1 MNQRASLAIA
11 ALLTVLSASAFAL
24 PGFPD
29 YVNLPKDVIPY
40 DAGSITTETMA
51 EVEFPIAEGKVVTQ
65 RGRHVRSYTKWPD
78 ADNKPAAATWA
89 QWLPALKAT
98 GWVLQGSDGSTTYSL
113 KRVANGRE
121 AWLRVG
127 LADYNQ
133 PLLQLIEV
141 SAGASALTLTPPAAQ
156 PEKFGER
163 DDFPYLGKPAGAQ
176 LSGTGLQN
184 DPLDVTVSG
193 VDGEAQ
199 LVGTGYLRKSYTPPA
214 SLSKL
219 EFELSYRAALEKA
232 GWQVKPLPAGAK
244 PGEGQLVA
252 HYTGNGRNIWAVLS
266 RGNDNSNIGLTFNVA
281 DIGIDDWG
289 SKLDK
294 QCRVPLYGVN
304 FDFDKASLRPDAT
317 PLLEKARDALKAR
330 ASVAVAVQGHTDN
343 VGTDDHNQKL
353 SAARAET
360 VRQWLAANG
369 IAANRLSSRG
379 FGKTAPVADNGTDA
393 GRARNRRVELV
404 REGCK

>member
-1 MNQRASLAIA
+1 MNLRRPLSLAA
-11 ALLTVLSASAFAL
+11 VLAWMSASVHAL
-24 PGFPD
+24 QGFPD
-29 YVNLPKDVIPY
+29 YVSLPKDVIPY
-40 DAGSITTETMA
+40 DVPSITTETMA
-51 EVEFPIAEGKVVTQ
+51 EVEFPIAEGKVISQ

-89 QWLPALKAT
+89 AWLPALKAS
-98 GWVLQGSDGSTTYSL
+98 GWVLQGSDGGTTYSL

-121 AWLRVG
+121 AWLRVA

-133 PLLQLIEV
+133 PMLQLIEV
-141 SAGASALTLTPPAAQ
+141 STGSSALSLTPPASQ

-176 LSGTGLQN
+176 ISGTGVQN
-184 DPLDVTVSG
+184 EPLDVTVNG
-193 VDGEAQ
+193 VDREAQ
-199 LVGTGYLRKSYTPPA
+199 LVGTGYLRKTYTPPA

-219 EFELSYRAALEKA
+219 EFDASYRAALEKT
-232 GWQVKPLPAGAK
+232 GWQVKPVAPGAK
-244 PGEGQLVA
+244 QGEGPLIA
-252 HYTGNGRNIWAVLS
+252 HYTGNGRNVWISLS

-281 DIGIDDWG
+281 DIGSDDWG
-289 SKLDK
+289 TRLDK

-304 FDFDKASLRPDAT
+304 FDFDKATLRPDAT

-330 ASVAVAVQGHTDN
+330 ASLAVSVQGHTDN

-369 IAANRLSSRG
+369 IAAARLSSRG

>member
-1 MNQRASLAIA
+1 MNPRAPLALA
-11 ALLTVLSASAFAL
+11 VLLMLLARPASAL
-24 PGFPD
+24 QGFPD
-29 YVNLPKDVIPY
+29 YVTLPKDVIPY
-40 DAGSITTETMA
+40 DIPSITTETLA
-51 EVEFPIAEGKVVTQ
+51 EVEFPLAEGKVVTQ

-89 QWLPALKAT
+89 LWLPALKAG
-98 GWVLQGSDGSTTYSL
+98 GWVLQGSDGGTTYSL

-141 SAGASALTLTPPAAQ
+141 AANTSALSLTPPAAQ

-176 LSGTGLQN
+176 LSGTGVQN
-184 DPLDVTVSG
+184 EPLDVTVSG
-193 VDGEAQ
+193 VDREAQ
-199 LVGTGYLRKSYTPPA
+199 LVGTGYLRKTYTPPA

-232 GWQVKPLPAGAK
+232 GWQVKPLPAGGK
-244 PGEGQLVA
+244 PGEGFLVA
-252 HYTGNGRNIWAVLS
+252 HYSGNGRNVWAVLG
-266 RGNDNSNIGLTFNVA
+266 RGNDNSNTGLSFNVA

-289 SKLDK
+289 SRLDK
-294 QCRVPLYGVN
+294 QCRLPLYGVN
-304 FDFDKASLRPDAT
+304 FDFDKATLRPDAT

-330 ASVAVAVQGHTDN
+330 AGMAVAVQGHTDN

-369 IAANRLSSRG
+369 IAANRLTSRG
-379 FGKTAPVADNGTDA
+379 FGKTAPVADNGSDA